1 VSSLKDKYFG
11 VFTYIPFQKSINE
24 FRTAAAFRQYVRERL
39 HRRVTDVLGITGISK
54 LLSTA
59 KKLSY
64 LASESDV
71 IQYFKEVL
79 LGKTEVY
86 ETGEILPSRIIEDS
100 VRNLKAEG
108 ADEAT
113 LLGRVQYLVRMKSA
127 PLVQKVENLL
137 TQGVT

>member
-1 VSSLKDKYFG
+1 
-11 VFTYIPFQKSINE
+11 
-24 FRTAAAFRQYVRERL
+24 
-39 HRRVTDVLGITGISK
+39 
-54 LLSTA
+54 LSTA

-113 LLGRVQYLVRMKSA
+113 LLGRVKYLVRIKSA
-127 PLVQKVENLL
+127 P
-137 TQGVT
+137 QGVT